1 MPYGIGYGPLPVP
14 IGLQQPDPLQNAL
27 LGVPSG
33 LMGPDQAIMIP
44 PPVFDEEPAPIPAPA
59 SLRAEA
65 QDAPAPVPP
74 WLQQAQSAG
83 QAVEAVPAPAAP
95 AEPADE
101 LGGFAIPEG
110 VDPDGP
116 IGLTLRASEVR
127 RRAQA
132 SKVQQLELAGDR
144 IKTAE
149 ARTLARQEEIAK
161 RQAAA
166 RKRLDEQNAQIQS
179 ALKAGPGTSWRG
191 VAQAGMQALGAVL
204 GAAFDRSGTLQK
216 QLPQTMDAI
225 VGEWQ
230 QRVQGDFARQIQALQ
245 VGREGAQDEL
255 DAAMDADRQLEQ
267 AGAAARVAIF
277 EEAERN
283 IQLAVERG
291 QLDMA
296 ELEQL
301 GIPQQMQAAI
311 EAEKAK
317 GAEIAAEKERK
328 RIESDMEL
336 AKAEADITYKLEQAK
351 SERAKR
357 AIDRAQ
363 LGLSRDRLEL
373 ERQARETQSVKDE
386 VDLHDKRLSA
396 ALKAKDLEAKDRDR
410 AIILPD
416 GRPILLNS
424 TAEGAQKMAVG
435 KVATAR
441 KLGRLVDEIVQASE
455 RTGYDPKWLGS
466 AEGQKTRL
474 LWRKLWLSVKD
485 QEELGAITGPD
496 EKVLDD
502 VTGADPT
509 SFSTEALRGTADRL
523 RLLKRTTEDEVD
535 DYLATASSDYVGQ
548 RKRFTLPALEAPEA
562 AVPESPE
569 DARGMLL
576 PGTSGARPRIG
587 AGKGD
592 VKPEDFDA
600 AIKTVR
606 NVAAKSVGGE
616 DRDAIVRV
624 QAEELSGALEQARSE
639 RERIERERGEVTK
652 RRAVLSKLGGP
663 KAREFE
669 ERERALTD
677 EIKTVQEYEKRIAEA
692 LKRERR
698 LLWQKA
704 GDPKLRG
711 REEDR
716 AVLKRVESL
725 IGPVAGKPSGGK

>member
-1 MPYGIGYGPLPVP
+1 MPVGVGYGPLPVP
-14 IGLQQPDPLQNAL
+14 IGLQQPDPLQDVL

-33 LMGPDQAIMIP
+33 LMGPEQATMIP
-44 PPVFDEEPAPIPAPA
+44 PPVFDEEPVPIPAPA
-59 SLRAEA
+59 GLRAEA
-65 QDAPAPVPP
+65 GGAPAPVPP
-74 WLQQAQSAG
+74 WLQQAQAVG
-83 QAVEAVPAPAAP
+83 QAVEAVPAPA
-95 AEPADE
+95 DE
-101 LGGFAIPEG
+101 LDGFVLPEG
-110 VDPDGP
+110 VDPNGP

-132 SKVQQLELAGDR
+132 NKVQQLELAGDR

-161 RQAAA
+161 RQAMA

-179 ALKAGPGTSWRG
+179 ALRAGPGTSWRG

-245 VGREGAQDEL
+245 IGREGAQDEL

-317 GAEIAAEKERK
+317 AAEIEAEKERK
-328 RIESDMEL
+328 RVTDELKLADMEVGIRYKEEQIKGERADRAKQFVELDIARQRLALDKERSGALKEQDRLEAEKKKLDILKEQGLIDDRNL
-336 AKAEADITYKLEQAK
+336 AKAVPLPGGNVLVANSAEQARDF
-351 SERAKR
+351 SSQVASAE
-357 AIDRAQ
+357 I
-363 LGLSRDRLEL
+363 LGGLMDQIAVALE
-373 ERQARETQSVKDE
+373 TG
-386 VDLHDKRLSA
+386 
-396 ALKAKDLEAKDRDR
+396 DRDFW
-410 AIILPD
+410 
-416 GRPILLNS
+416 G
-424 TAEGAQKMAVG
+424 G
-435 KVATAR
+435 K
-441 KLGRLVDEIVQASE
+441 
-455 RTGYDPKWLGS
+455 
-466 AEGQKTRL
+466 EGQEL
-474 LWRKLWLSVKD
+474 LAKWGAAKLATKD
-485 QEELGAITGPD
+485 AEQLGAIQGAD
-496 EKVLDD
+496 EALIENLIGK
-502 VTGADPT
+502 DPT
-509 SFSTEALRGTADRL
+509 SLSVGNLRTQAPRIREARRILEEKINARGRSISSEFSASKGRIALPRYESPTEA
-523 RLLKRTTEDEVD
+523 
-535 DYLATASSDYVGQ
+535 
-548 RKRFTLPALEAPEA
+548 
-562 AVPESPE
+562 VPDAPE

-576 PGTSGARPRIG
+576 PGTAGARPRIG

-606 NVAAKSVGGE
+606 EVAAKSVGGE
-616 DRDAIVRV
+616 NRDAVVRV
-624 QAEELSGALEQARSE
+624 QATELASALEQARTE

-669 ERERALTD
+669 ERERALTE
-677 EIKTVQEYEKRIAEA
+677 EINTVQEYEKRIAEA

-711 REEDR
+711 RDEDR